1 MKPLIFSLFIAAAAL
16 TLPVAESHAS
26 TARAQTAG
34 KAGAAR
40 LRPITFYTDWK
51 AQAEHGGFYQA
62 VALGLYEKHGLKV
75 TLRAGGPQTDNTRLL
90 AAGAIETGM
99 LSNSFQALTL
109 TAKGADVKVVMA
121 SFQKD
126 PQVLM
131 VHPGTGV
138 KSIADLK
145 GRPIFVA
152 DAALGSYW
160 PWLKSKFG
168 FTDQQQRKYAYS
180 LLPWLRNKQSAQ
192 EGYLSSEP
200 FTASKAG
207 VKPQVFLLAD
217 AGWTGYSAMVAFR
230 SEVIA
235 KEPTVVR
242 AFVAATREG
251 WQSYMNGDP
260 TPGNK
265 LILKDNPEM
274 TPELLAFAHSKMKQ
288 HGVVI
293 SGEAKTRGIGAMT
306 AARWTAF
313 HKDMAGLGLIPA
325 KLDPTKAY
333 TLEFLK

>member
-1 MKPLIFSLFIAAAAL
+1 MKSLMLSFVVAAAAIA
-16 TLPVAESHAS
+16 LPAAESQAAS
-26 TARAQTAG
+26 G
-34 KAGAAR
+34 
-40 LRPITFYTDWK
+40 LRPVTFYTDWK

-109 TAKGADVKVVMA
+109 AARGADVKVVMA

-131 VHPGTGV
+131 VHPDPKV

-160 PWLKSKFG
+160 PWLKSRFG
-168 FTDQQQRKYAYS
+168 FTDSQQRKYAYS
-180 LLPWLRNKQSAQ
+180 LLPWLRNKQAVQ

-200 FTASKAG
+200 FTAAKAG

-217 AGWTGYSAMVAFR
+217 AGWSGYAAMVAFR
-230 SEVIA
+230 GEVIR
-235 KEPTVVR
+235 KEPEVVR

-251 WQSYMNGDP
+251 WDSYLNGDP
-260 TPGNK
+260 SPGNK

-274 TPELLAFAHSKMKQ
+274 TPELLAFAHARMKQ

-293 SGEAKTRGIGAMT
+293 SGEARTQGIGAMT
-306 AARWTAF
+306 DARWTAF
-313 HKDMAGLGLIPA
+313 HRDMARLGLISA
-325 KLDPTKAY
+325 KVDPKRAY
-333 TLEFLK
+333 TLQFLK

>member
-1 MKPLIFSLFIAAAAL
+1 MKPLILSVFVAAAAL
-16 TLPVAESHAS
+16 GLQAANLHANP
-26 TARAQTAG
+26 ARDAVKARPG
-34 KAGAAR
+34 K
-40 LRPITFYTDWK
+40 LRPVTFYTDWK

-75 TLRAGGPQTDNTRLL
+75 SIRAGGPQTDNTRLL

-109 TAKGADVKVVMA
+109 AAKGANVKVVMA
-121 SFQKD
+121 PFQKD

-168 FTDQQQRKYAYS
+168 FTDAQQRKYAYS

-200 FTASKAG
+200 FTAARAG
-207 VKPQVFLLAD
+207 VTPQVFLLAD
-217 AGWTGYSAMVAFR
+217 AGWTGYAAMVAFR

-235 KEPTVVR
+235 KEPETVR

-251 WQSYMNGDP
+251 WESYMTGDP
-260 TPGNK
+260 GPGNK

-274 TPELLAFAHSKMKQ
+274 TPELLTFARAKMKQ

-293 SGEAKTRGIGAMT
+293 SGAAKTQGIGAMT
-306 AARWTAF
+306 PERWAAF
-313 HKDMAGLGLIPA
+313 HKDMAMLGLIPA
-325 KLDPTKAY
+325 KLDPRKAY

>member
-1 MKPLIFSLFIAAAAL
+1 MKSLMLSFVIAAAAFA
-16 TLPVAESHAS
+16 LPAAES
-26 TARAQTAG
+26 RAAP
-34 KAGAAR
+34 K

-75 TLRAGGPQTDNTRLL
+75 SIRAGGPQTDNTRLL

-109 TAKGADVKVVMA
+109 AAKGADVKVVMA

-131 VHPGTGV
+131 VHPGTGA
-138 KSIADLK
+138 KAIADLK

-168 FTDQQQRKYAYS
+168 FTDSQQRKYAYS
-180 LLPWLRNKQSAQ
+180 LVPWLRNKQSVQ

-217 AGWTGYSAMVAFR
+217 AGWTGYAAMVAFR
-230 SEVIA
+230 SEVIS
-235 KEPTVVR
+235 KEPAAVR

-251 WQSYMNGDP
+251 WQSYMNDP
-260 TPGNK
+260 APGNK

-274 TPELLAFAHSKMKQ
+274 SPELLAFAHAKMKQ

-293 SGEAKTRGIGAMT
+293 SGEARTQGIGAMT
-306 AARWTAF
+306 DARWTAF

-325 KLDPTKAY
+325 RLDPKKAY

>member
-1 MKPLIFSLFIAAAAL
+1 MKSLMLSFVIAAAAFA
-16 TLPVAESHAS
+16 LPAAES
-26 TARAQTAG
+26 RAAP
-34 KAGAAR
+34 K

-75 TLRAGGPQTDNTRLL
+75 SIRAGGPQTDNTRLL

-109 TAKGADVKVVMA
+109 AAKGADVKVVMA

-131 VHPGTGV
+131 VHPGTGA
-138 KSIADLK
+138 KAIADLK

-168 FTDQQQRKYAYS
+168 FTDSQQRKYAYS
-180 LLPWLRNKQSAQ
+180 LVPWLRNKQSVQ

-217 AGWTGYSAMVAFR
+217 AGWTGYAAMVAFR
-230 SEVIA
+230 SEMIA
-235 KEPTVVR
+235 KEPAAVR

-251 WQSYMNGDP
+251 WQSYMNDP
-260 TPGNK
+260 AAGNK

-274 TPELLAFAHSKMKQ
+274 SPELLAFAHAKMKQ

-293 SGEAKTRGIGAMT
+293 SGEARTQGIGAMT
-306 AARWTAF
+306 DARWTAF

-325 KLDPTKAY
+325 RLDPKKAY

>member
-1 MKPLIFSLFIAAAAL
+1 MKQFFLSFLIAAAAF
-16 TLPVAESHAS
+16 TLPVAGSNAG
-26 TARAQTAG
+26 TAQAKPA
-34 KAGAAR
+34 K
-40 LRPITFYTDWK
+40 LRPVTFYTDWK

-75 TLRAGGPQTDNTRLL
+75 SLRAGGPQSDNTRLL

-109 TAKGADVKVVMA
+109 AAKGADVKVVMA

-138 KSIADLK
+138 RSIADLK

-168 FTDQQQRKYAYS
+168 FTDRQQRKYAYS
-180 LLPWLRNKQSAQ
+180 LLPWLRNTQAAQ

-207 VKPQVFLLAD
+207 VTPQVFLLAD
-217 AGWTGYSAMVAFR
+217 SGWTGYSAMVAFR

-235 KEPTVVR
+235 QEPEVVR
-242 AFVAATREG
+242 AFVKATREG
-251 WQSYMNGDP
+251 WESYMSGDP
-260 TPGNK
+260 TPGNR

-274 TPELLAFAHSKMKQ
+274 TPELLAFAHQKMKQ
-288 HGVVI
+288 HGVVV
-293 SGEAKTRGIGAMT
+293 SGAARTQGVGAMT
-306 AARWTAF
+306 AERWAAF
-313 HKDMAGLGLIPA
+313 HKDMSKLGLIPA
-325 KLDPTKAY
+325 KLDPKKAY